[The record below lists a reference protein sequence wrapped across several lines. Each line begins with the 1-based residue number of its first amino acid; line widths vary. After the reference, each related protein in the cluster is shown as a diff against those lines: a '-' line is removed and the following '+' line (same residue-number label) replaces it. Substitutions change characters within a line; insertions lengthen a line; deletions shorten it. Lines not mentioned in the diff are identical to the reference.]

1 MGIRSKEIAFCTVLD
16 DKYIEGAKVSLYT
29 LLQSNPD
36 FNYDLKILDWGNLSN
51 KNKNILYK
59 IYKKIEF
66 IPVITKDYNLCLF
79 GEQMRKWNY
88 NCNYRFDMFLL
99 SNYKKVVFFDCDFYF
114 QANLKNIL
122 NKNVNIAAVQSKKEY
137 IPQINNDKCFSAG
150 FMIVG
155 EKYLNRETRDSL
167 IKLSLTPA
175 PESNLNTILWS
186 SDEPILNNFFI
197 NDITFINKKYNTLIY
212 NFDLQVLKNKHNLH
226 FNGVNKPWSNKDVR
240 SVFDSYSLRF
250 FLTKFGT
257 AKGLLELTKILNS
270 FHNKITEINTK
281 YEL

>member
-1 MGIRSKEIAFCTVLD
+1 
-16 DKYIEGAKVSLYT
+16 
-29 LLQSNPD
+29 
-36 FNYDLKILDWGNLSN
+36 
-51 KNKNILYK
+51 
-59 IYKKIEF
+59 
-66 IPVITKDYNLCLF
+66 LF

-175 PESNLNTILWS
+175 PTSNLNTILWS

-197 NDITFINKKYNTLIY
+197 NDITYIDKKYNTLIY
-212 NFDLQVLKNKHNLH
+212 NFDLQVLKNKYNLH
-226 FNGVNKPWSNKDVR
+226 FNGVNKPWNSNDVR
-240 SVFDSYSLRF
+240 DVFDSYSLRF

-257 AKGLLELTKILNS
+257 AKGLLELTRILKV
-270 FHNKITEINTK
+270 FHTKITEINTK

>member
-1 MGIRSKEIAFCTVLD
+1 MGFRSKEIAFCTVLD

-29 LLQSNPD
+29 LLQSNHD
-36 FNYDLKILDWGNLSN
+36 FNYDLKILDWGDLSN

-59 IYKKIEF
+59 IYKNIEF

-99 SNYKKVVFFDCDFYF
+99 SNYRKVVFFDCDFYF

-155 EKYLNRETRDSL
+155 EKYLNIETRDSL

-197 NDITFINKKYNTLIY
+197 DDVTYIGKKYNTLIY

-226 FNGVNKPWSNKDVR
+226 FNGVNKPWNSKDIR
-240 SVFDSYSLRF
+240 DVFDSYSLRF

-257 AKGLLELTKILNS
+257 AKGLLELTKILKA
-270 FHNKITEINTK
+270 FHSQITEINTK

>member
-1 MGIRSKEIAFCTVLD
+1 MGFRSKEIAFCTVLD

-29 LLQSNPD
+29 LLQSNPY
-36 FNYDLKILDWGNLSN
+36 FNYDLKILDWGDLSN

-59 IYKKIEF
+59 IYKNIEF

-99 SNYKKVVFFDCDFYF
+99 SNYRKVVFFDCDFYF

-155 EKYLNRETRDSL
+155 EKYLNIETRDSL

-197 NDITFINKKYNTLIY
+197 DDVTYIGKKYNTLIY

-226 FNGVNKPWSNKDVR
+226 FNGVNKPWNSKDIR
-240 SVFDSYSLRF
+240 DVFDSYSLRF
-250 FLTKFGT
+250 FLKKFGT
-257 AKGLLELTKILNS
+257 AKGLLELTKILKA
-270 FHNKITEINTK
+270 FHSQITEINTK